1 MSLLAWRAARRS
13 AVLQT
18 RALGARGDFK
28 QSYGFRGGAAVAQE
42 PKRADRQSG
51 RNPREK
57 TKKQRSNDDVS
68 SYVQGALGQDEDASA
83 AFRFLID

>member
-28 QSYGFRGGAAVAQE
+28 QSYGFRGGTAVAQE